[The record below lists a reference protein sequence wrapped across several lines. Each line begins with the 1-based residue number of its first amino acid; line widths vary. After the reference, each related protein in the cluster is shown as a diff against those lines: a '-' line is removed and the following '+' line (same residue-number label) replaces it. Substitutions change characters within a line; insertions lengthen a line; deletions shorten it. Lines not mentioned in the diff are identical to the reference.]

1 MKRVNSKSI
10 YCISILLSLFSCIR
24 KESDIPSYN
33 AENCDTIIKTEDSI
47 INYATIVA
55 VGDIMVHRWQMQ
67 RALNVTDS
75 TFDFSHS
82 FQYIKPILDDADF
95 AVGNLETTFAGKNQ
109 GRNNNIYGYSCFP
122 YFNAPEAMADELK
135 NAGFDLFSTANNHS
149 LDSKLSGLRNTLDI
163 LDSVGLHHVGTYRN
177 EEESDSLCI
186 IPINDIKVGFIGCTQ
201 SLNGNRLKKSDDFS
215 VDEFVKQDSA
225 KIAALSEKIRKM
237 KRKGADA
244 VIAIVHF
251 GTEYQLLPNRR
262 QKQIAKAFAEAGA
275 DVILGSHPHI
285 LQNIEKYTINKEGKE
300 KNVLVA
306 YSLGNF
312 ISSQV
317 QRDSLL
323 KDVGAILKFR
333 LKKSPDGISIDQ
345 LSAMPTYTYWTRQE
359 IGVVPLIK
367 AYHNRKAYPFLT
379 QRGKR
384 DIKNSK
390 HQTLEILT
398 VSIEEKYE
406 IDTISGFINFVL
418 EHPLQLTP

>member
-1 MKRVNSKSI
+1 M
-10 YCISILLSLFSCIR
+10 
-24 KESDIPSYN
+24 
-33 AENCDTIIKTEDSI
+33 
-47 INYATIVA
+47 
-55 VGDIMVHRWQMQ
+55 
-67 RALNVTDS
+67 
-75 TFDFSHS
+75 
-82 FQYIKPILDDADF
+82 
-95 AVGNLETTFAGKNQ
+95 
-109 GRNNNIYGYSCFP
+109 
-122 YFNAPEAMADELK
+122 
-135 NAGFDLFSTANNHS
+135 
-149 LDSKLSGLRNTLDI
+149 DI

-225 KIAALSEKIRKM
+225 KIAVLSEKIRKM

-251 GTEYQLLPNRR
+251 GTEYQLPPNRR

-367 AYHNRKAYPFLT
+367 AYHNLKAYPFLT

>member
-1 MKRVNSKSI
+1 M
-10 YCISILLSLFSCIR
+10 
-24 KESDIPSYN
+24 
-33 AENCDTIIKTEDSI
+33 
-47 INYATIVA
+47 
-55 VGDIMVHRWQMQ
+55 
-67 RALNVTDS
+67 
-75 TFDFSHS
+75 
-82 FQYIKPILDDADF
+82 
-95 AVGNLETTFAGKNQ
+95 
-109 GRNNNIYGYSCFP
+109 
-122 YFNAPEAMADELK
+122 
-135 NAGFDLFSTANNHS
+135 
-149 LDSKLSGLRNTLDI
+149 
-163 LDSVGLHHVGTYRN
+163 
-177 EEESDSLCI
+177 
-186 IPINDIKVGFIGCTQ
+186 
-201 SLNGNRLKKSDDFS
+201 
-215 VDEFVKQDSA
+215 
-225 KIAALSEKIRKM
+225 
-237 KRKGADA
+237 
-244 VIAIVHF
+244 
-251 GTEYQLLPNRR
+251 
-262 QKQIAKAFAEAGA
+262 
-275 DVILGSHPHI
+275 
-285 LQNIEKYTINKEGKE
+285 
-300 KNVLVA
+300 
-306 YSLGNF
+306 GNF